1 VYREA
6 SEHRS
11 DRELP
16 EPEIVMKSI
25 GDGTKTNLENWLT
38 CIRTRQT
45 PNANVRA
52 GVEAAR
58 TSHLANQAMR
68 QAKVLLNPIA

>member
-1 VYREA
+1 M
-6 SEHRS
+6 RS
-11 DRELP
+11 RAL
-16 EPEIVMKSI
+16 
-25 GDGTKTNLENWLT
+25 
-38 CIRTRQT
+38 

-68 QAKVLLNPIA
+68 QGKVISPAGA